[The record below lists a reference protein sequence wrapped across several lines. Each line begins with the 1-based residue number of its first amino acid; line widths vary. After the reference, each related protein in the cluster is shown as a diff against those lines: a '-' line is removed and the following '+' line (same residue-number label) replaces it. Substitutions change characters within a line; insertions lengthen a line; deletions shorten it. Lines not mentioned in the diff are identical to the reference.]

1 MTLLHQIWDLLKQF
15 PEYWPGAVAALTLLV
30 IALPFYLA
38 LWYFLHRRNLP
49 FPWRLRFACLS
60 SFVLFAG
67 LAFIFASPLSKLIP
81 SLAINAYLFVTCCM
95 LAYTVVP
102 LFDVFILGYFL
113 IGKHKVYI
121 SPPLRK
127 VINFTVF
134 CLSFLPTMHYM
145 LRFNPFALVAIPT
158 IATAGLAW
166 ALQDSIKAFIAGI
179 GLGRRVR
186 VGEWVAF
193 QDKEG
198 RVIDIDWGRTVLRTL
213 DGDTLY
219 IPNNLLLTQP
229 FLVCLPNRAHRM
241 VLRIAVAYTAP
252 PERVKQIIGKCV
264 ENLPGVAKFPE
275 PVAHVLAF
283 GDLSVAYTLSL
294 GRGSGGPRGDPG
306 HVGYTNLGHSAERRF

>member
-1 MTLLHQIWDLLKQF
+1 MLDSLFF
-15 PEYWPGAVAALTLLV
+15 P
-30 IALPFYLA
+30 F
-38 LWYFLHRRNLP
+38 
-49 FPWRLRFACLS
+49 
-60 SFVLFAG
+60 FVLFF
-67 LAFIFASPLSKLIP
+67 LK
-81 SLAINAYLFVTCCM
+81 SLLKRMRMMFT
-95 LAYTVVP
+95 
-102 LFDVFILGYFL
+102 
-113 IGKHKVYI
+113 

-134 CLSFLPTMHYM
+134 CLSFLPRMHYM
-145 LRFNPFALVAIPT
+145 LRFIPFALVAIPT
-158 IATAGLAW
+158 IAPAGLAW

-294 GRGSGGPRGDPG
+294 GRGSGEPRGDPG